1 MSNMSERGK
10 QLSVDVEFVQSVA
23 QNILSEVKSVVVGK
37 DEIIELML
45 VSLLSEGNILMEG
58 APGVAKTTIAK
69 LFARATGCEFKRIQ
83 FTPDLQPTDITG
95 VYVYNQQTQN
105 FKYYE
110 SPIFTNIVLADE
122 INRAAPKTQSAMLEA
137 MEEKTITVEGTVRKL
152 PRPFMMIAT
161 ENPIELEGTYS
172 LPEAQIDRFTFKL
185 RLEYP
190 DEEEELGVLR
200 LKNEHRSNGTQG
212 GMCEKVSDP
221 DQVQQCIGLVRGVHT
236 EEKVMEYIRDIVIAT
251 RDHEDV
257 FLGASPRGSI
267 NLLSCA
273 KARAAMLGRSYVIPD
288 DVKYL
293 APHILNHRIILS
305 PEAELAKVTVDDVVK
320 DVLSTVSLPWS

>member
-1 MSNMSERGK
+1 MSERGE
-10 QLSVDVEFVQSVA
+10 QLSVDVELVQRVA
-23 QNILSEVKSVVVGK
+23 HSILSEIRSVVVGK
-37 DEIIELML
+37 EDTLELML
-45 VSLLSEGNILMEG
+45 IGLLAEGNILMEG

-69 LFARATGCEFKRIQ
+69 LFAHATGCEFKRIQ
-83 FTPDLQPTDITG
+83 FTPDLQPSDITG
-95 VYVYNQQTQN
+95 VYVYDQKTQE
-105 FKYYE
+105 FRYYA
-110 SPIFTNIVLADE
+110 SPIFANIVLADE

-137 MEEKTITVEGTVRKL
+137 MEEKTITVEGEVREL
-152 PRPFMMIAT
+152 PRPFMLIAT

-185 RLEYP
+185 RLSYP
-190 DEEEELGVLR
+190 DEDEELGVLR
-200 LKNEHRSNGTQG
+200 LKNEHLSNGTQAK
-212 GMCEKVSDP
+212 MCRRVSHP
-221 DQVQQCIGLVRGVHT
+221 EELLQCIRLVKSVHI
-236 EEKVMEYIRDIVIAT
+236 EESVMGYIRDIVMAT
-251 RDHEDV
+251 RTHEDV

-305 PEAELAKVTVDDVVK
+305 SEAELAKVGVEDVIQ
-320 DVLSTVSLPWS
+320 DVLATVSVPWS